1 MWYRSLLASVFISI
15 LLTSAS
21 AQFSGSGSG
30 NLRVRVVY
38 ANNDRGATS
47 NLLVQLMNGPSSS
60 AVATAYTND
69 SGFAEFDRLTP
80 GEYHIIVTGNG
91 IEKADSGMFEVDP
104 RKMTQVQYI
113 YVHSVDEGKTGTP
126 PGNGPM
132 VSATEL
138 NVPDSARKEFE
149 KAGEALTHENWKKA
163 IEHLNKAIEIYPQYA
178 AAYNN
183 LGVAY
188 GRMDDTVRQSVAL
201 ERAISLDDH
210 FAAAYVNL
218 AELSIR
224 QQNIDKAEILLLKAI
239 PLDPTSARSYML
251 LADAEL
257 LNQKYD
263 AAISNATKVH
273 SLPHERMAL
282 THFIAAR
289 AYEHEN
295 RPQDALAE
303 LQLFLKEEPKGARAD
318 HIRDEIKM
326 VQTQVQ

>member
-1 MWYRSLLASVFISI
+1 MWHRGLLASVLVST
-15 LLTSAS
+15 LLTSAN
-21 AQFSGSGSG
+21 AQFPGAGSG
-30 NLRVRVVY
+30 NLRVRVVN
-38 ANNDRGATS
+38 ANNDRSAAG

-69 SGFAEFDRLTP
+69 SGFAEFDRLP
-80 GEYHIIVTGNG
+80 IGEYHIVVTGDG

-104 RKMTQVQYI
+104 RKMTQTQYV
-113 YVHSVDEGKTGTP
+113 YVHSIDEGK
-126 PGNGPM
+126 PGNQGNGRM
-132 VSATEL
+132 VSAIEL
-138 NVPDSARKEFE
+138 NVPSSAQKEFE
-149 KAGEALTHENWKKA
+149 KAGDALSHENWKKA
-163 IEHLNKAIEIYPQYA
+163 VEHLNKAIELYPQYA

-188 GRMDDTVRQSVAL
+188 GRMNETGRQSDAL
-201 ERAISLDDH
+201 EKAISLDDH
-210 FAAAYVNL
+210 FAPAYVNL

-224 QQNIDKAEILLLKAI
+224 QQNIDKAETLLLKAI

-251 LADAEL
+251 LADAQL

-263 AAISNATKVH
+263 AAISNALKVH
-273 SLPHERMAL
+273 TLPHERMAL

-289 AYEHEN
+289 AYEHQN

-318 HIRDEIKM
+318 HIREEIKM
-326 VQTQVQ
+326 VQTQVH